1 MLTTTMIK
9 RENFLNVSSLRMV
22 SVMRLSRVSDISV
35 FSSFLIWW
43 IVVGLWKRI
52 LLILGLIL
60 VGLLIR
66 KESNRWIVA
75 NHMTGITRGLVGGKG
90 LVGEILVLPLSA
102 TSVVRWDIIFNNA
115 RVMIRSVSSV
125 ENSGMWLMI
134 AE

>member
-1 MLTTTMIK
+1 MLTTTIMK
-9 RENFLNVSSLRMV
+9 KENFLNVSSLRTV
-22 SVMRLSRVSDISV
+22 SVMRLSKVSNISI
-35 FSSFLIWW
+35 FAGFLIWW

-66 KESNRWIVA
+66 KESNIWIVA

-90 LVGEILVLPLSA
+90 LVGEILVLQLSA
-102 TSVVRWDIIFNNA
+102 ISVVKWGIVFKSA
-115 RVMIRSVSSV
+115 RVMLRSVSNMGSLA
-125 ENSGMWLMI
+125 MWLMI